1 MFAKYWTVIKH
12 KLQTLFTNRHFYAG
26 LLVFVVSTVMI
37 CRLYDLQIKQGEAL
51 NSQAGQTS
59 FSTATLTVKPR
70 RGDIYD
76 RNGVLLATTRVAYQV
91 NMVNYKMEQALR
103 DKMYLSLI
111 ELFETNNDVYVNNLK
126 RYITPD
132 LEWGSAFS
140 GENRETALTN
150 WLNTIVSGFS
160 KSDKDKIKTARD
172 AYDYLR
178 NTVFEL
184 DEKYTDEQAYKI
196 MIIRYQTH
204 FFGLSYLTPTEIASD
219 VCAETM
225 EYLSARYFDFP
236 GITTEEVYYRVYVDD
251 AAASHLI
258 GYVRAISDSEY
269 EEMKDQGYS
278 NDDLIGKIG
287 IEKAAETDLRGVNGT
302 RVVYRDEDGIV
313 RTQSYTPPVRGNDVY
328 LTIDYSLQKECVS
341 ALEETITRIAAGKD
355 DYTNFGDANAGAV
368 VVMDVKTG
376 EVIAMAN
383 YPYYD
388 NSIFIAPSTDKEAQ
402 QAIVDLFA
410 DPDSPSLNR
419 ATQGLYPVGS
429 TVKPLVS
436 FAAMMEGKLSSTETI
451 NCAHTIQIGT
461 QTHSCLGYHG
471 NIALKTAIARS
482 CNIYFYQAG
491 IRLGIDT
498 MDAWFERFGLG
509 EKTGIE
515 ISEYAGSRSNVET
528 MQQREEDTTHI
539 WSDSD
544 TAQTAI
550 GQLYTL
556 FTPIQLCRYTAAIAN
571 GGQLKT
577 PHLIGSV
584 VNGEGNTVWD
594 NSEKANQYVD
604 MGISSYMMS
613 IVQDGMEMMVTESIQ
628 AQNAFV
634 GLPKGFVAAKSGTPE
649 TGLEHLGQS
658 SHSLLICY
666 APADDP
672 EIAITVVIE
681 HGVFGGNAFPIVA
694 KVVETYFADRLHG

>member
-1 MFAKYWTVIKH
+1 MFSKYWTVIQQKI
-12 KLQTLFTNRHFYAG
+12 KTLLSNRHFYAG
-26 LLVFVVSTVMI
+26 LLVVVVSTVMI

-51 NSQAGQTS
+51 NNQAGQTS

-76 RNGVLLATTRVAYQV
+76 RNGILLATTRVAYRV

-103 DKMYLSLI
+103 DEMYLALI
-111 ELFETNNDVYVNNLK
+111 ELFEANNDVYINNLK

-132 LEWGSAFS
+132 IEWGSAFG
-140 GENRETALTN
+140 GENKEIALNN

-160 KSDKDKIKTARD
+160 KSDKDQLKTARD
-172 AYDYLR
+172 AYNYLR
-178 NTVFEL
+178 NKVFEL

-236 GITTEEVYYRVYVDD
+236 GVTTEEVYYRVYVDD
-251 AAASHLI
+251 AAASHVI
-258 GYVRAISDSEY
+258 GYVRAISDTEY
-269 EEMKDQGYS
+269 QEMKDQGYS

-302 RVVYRDEDGIV
+302 RVVYRDENGIV
-313 RTQSYTPPVRGNDVY
+313 RTQSYTPPIRGNDVY
-328 LTIDYSLQKECVS
+328 LTIDYNLQKECAL
-341 ALEETITRIAAGKD
+341 ALEQTIAKIAAGKD
-355 DYTNFGDANAGAV
+355 NYTNFGDANAGAV
-368 VVMDVKTG
+368 VVMNVKTA
-376 EVIAMAN
+376 EVLAMVN

-388 NSIFIAPSTDKEAQ
+388 NSIFIAPSTDKDAQ

-410 DPDSPSLNR
+410 DPNSPSLNR

-436 FAAMMEGKLSSTETI
+436 IAAMMEGKLSSSETI
-451 NCAHTIQIGT
+451 TCGHTIQIGT

-471 NIALKTAIARS
+471 NVALKTAIARS

-498 MDAWFERFGLG
+498 MDSWFKRFGLG

-528 MQQREEDTTHI
+528 MQLREEDTTHI

-556 FTPIQLCRYTAAIAN
+556 FTPIQLCRYTSALVN
-571 GGQLKT
+571 GGQMKT
-577 PHLIGSV
+577 PYLIGSV
-584 VNGEGNTVWD
+584 KNGAGNTVWD
-594 NSEKANQYVD
+594 NSAKANQYTD
-604 MGISSYMMS
+604 LGISTYMLNV
-613 IVQDGMEMMVTESIQ
+613 VQDGMKMMALESIQ
-628 AQNAFV
+628 AQQAFAK
-634 GLPKGFVAAKSGTPE
+634 LPKGFVAAKSGTPE

-672 EIAITVVIE
+672 EIAISVVIE
-681 HGVFGGNAFPIVA
+681 HGVFGGNAFPVVA
-694 KVVETYFADRLHG
+694 KVVETYFADRLQG

>member
-1 MFAKYWTVIKH
+1 MFAKYRDLIQRKIK
-12 KLQTLFTNRHFYAG
+12 TLLANRHFYAG
-26 LLVFVVSTVMI
+26 LLVVVVSTVMI
-37 CRLYDLQIKQGEAL
+37 CRLYDLQIKQGDAL
-51 NSQAGQTS
+51 NNQAGQTS

-76 RNGVLLATTRVAYQV
+76 RNGVLLATTRVAYRV

-103 DKMYLSLI
+103 DEMYLALI
-111 ELFETNNDVYVNNLK
+111 ELFESNNDVYVNNLK

-132 LEWGSAFS
+132 IEWGSAFT
-140 GENRETALTN
+140 GENKETALNN

-178 NTVFEL
+178 NKVFEL
-184 DEKYTDEQAYKI
+184 DEKYTDAQAYKI

-258 GYVRAISDSEY
+258 GYVRAISDTEY
-269 EEMKDQGYS
+269 QEMKDQGYS

-302 RVVYRDEDGIV
+302 RVVYRDENGIV

-328 LTIDYSLQKECVS
+328 LTIDYNLQKECVR
-341 ALEETITRIAAGKD
+341 ALEETIANIAAGKD
-355 DYTNFGDANAGAV
+355 NYTNFGDANAGAV
-368 VVMDVKTG
+368 VVMNVKTA
-376 EVIAMAN
+376 EVLAMVN

-410 DPDSPSLNR
+410 DPNSPSLNR

-429 TVKPLVS
+429 TVKPLVAI
-436 FAAMMEGKLSSTETI
+436 AAMMEGKLSSSETI
-451 NCAHTIQIGT
+451 TCGHTIQIGT

-471 NIALKTAIARS
+471 NVALKTAIARS

-528 MQQREEDTTHI
+528 MQLREEDTTHV

-556 FTPIQLCRYTAAIAN
+556 FTPIQLCRYTAALVN
-571 GGQLKT
+571 GGQMKT
-577 PHLIGSV
+577 PYLIGSV
-584 VNGEGNTVWD
+584 KNSTGNTVWD
-594 NSEKANQYVD
+594 NSAKANQYTDLGV
-604 MGISSYMMS
+604 SSYMLNV
-613 IVQDGMEMMVTESIQ
+613 VQDGMKMMALESIQ
-628 AQNAFV
+628 AQKAFA

-672 EIAITVVIE
+672 EIAISVVIE
-681 HGVFGGNAFPIVA
+681 HGVFGGNAFPVVA
-694 KVVETYFADRLHG
+694 KVVETYFADRLKG